1 MPFPLIALTLVG
13 LLIVMRRVGP
23 LPVKIWHAMTFGA
36 ILVTVSGSI
45 SPTDAWHAIDF
56 EIIFFLFGMFVLGV
70 ALVESGLLSQ
80 YVRRLLGNAKTGGAL
95 VVRLLLAA
103 GLASALLMNDT
114 LAIAAAPIALNLA
127 RRYGLSVPLL
137 LLALAFAITIGS
149 VMSPI
154 GNPQNLLIALHGG
167 VDAPFLKF
175 AYYLGVPTLLNFAVA
190 FYVLRVFY
198 PESFRV
204 SLSMAV
210 ADDPVDPELARLAR
224 WGLGLVIAVIIA
236 KVLAVGVGVEINLS
250 AIAIAG
256 AAPVVLFSQDRWRL
270 VKRVDWQTLVFFC
283 AMFVLMASVWQT
295 GFFQRAVAQIDG
307 PITNIASV
315 FSVSVLLS
323 QLISNV
329 PLVALYQPVLLAAG
343 GSVESLM
350 ALAAGSTIAGNFM
363 ILGAASNVI
372 IIQCAERYGESLG
385 FWQFARVGIPL
396 TMINVI
402 VYVAYFWLLGVV

>member
-1 MPFPLIALTLVG
+1 MPFPLIVLTLVG

-36 ILVTVSGSI
+36 VLVTVSGSI
-45 SPTDAWHAIDF
+45 SPTDAWRAIDF
-56 EIIFFLFGMFVLGV
+56 EIIVFLFGMFVLGT
-70 ALVESGLLSQ
+70 ALVESGLLSH
-80 YVRRLLGNAKTGGAL
+80 YVRRLLGNAKTGSAL

-103 GLASALLMNDT
+103 GFASALLMNDT

-127 RRYGLSVPLL
+127 RRYSLSVPLL

-154 GNPQNLLIALHGG
+154 GNPQNLLIALQGG
-167 VDAPFLKF
+167 VDPPFLKF
-175 AYYLGVPTLLNFAVA
+175 AYYLGVPTLLNLVVA
-190 FYVLRVFY
+190 FYVLRAFY
-198 PESFRV
+198 PESFRIP
-204 SLSMAV
+204 LSTAV
-210 ADDPVDPELARLAR
+210 ADDPIDPMLARLAR
-224 WGLGLVIAVIIA
+224 WGLALVVAAIVT

-250 AIAIAG
+250 AIALAG
-256 AAPVVLFSQDRWRL
+256 AAPVVLFSGERWRL
-270 VKRVDWQTLVFFC
+270 IKRVDWQTLVFFC
-283 AMFVLMASVWQT
+283 SMFVLMASVWQT
-295 GFFQRAVAQIDG
+295 GFFQRAVMQIDA
-307 PITNIASV
+307 PITNIFSV

-350 ALAAGSTIAGNFM
+350 ALAAGSTIAGNLM

-372 IIQCAERYGESLG
+372 IIQCAERYGETLG

-396 TMINVI
+396 TIINVV
-402 VYVAYFWLLGVV
+402 VYIGYFWLIGVV